1 MRTSPA
7 KKVEAKNGENL
18 VWCRRPFI
26 GYGFNLEFESEELSN
41 LEFELIQKEDIL
53 LPKHKNVL
61 EKIT

>member
-1 MRTSPA
+1 MKR
-7 KKVEAKNGENL
+7 VEAKNREII
-18 VWCRRPFI
+18 VWCRTPFI

-41 LEFELIQKEDIL
+41 LEFELVQKEDIL